1 MKYLIAGGAG
11 FIGSHIAD
19 MLIGMGHNV
28 IIVDNL
34 STGKKDN
41 IPDEA
46 TFIELDIAKSP
57 IEILSSFFDDVTAVF
72 HCAALP
78 NVQFSIEQPLDSNK
92 ANVDTTIKILESMR
106 IKKIKKIIYSSSCSI
121 YGDAIQIPTTENE
134 TIKPLSPYALQK
146 YIGEEYCAL
155 YHRLY
160 NIEYVALRYFNVYG
174 ERMTDIG
181 AYVSVLSH
189 FLRAYKNNKPLNI
202 TNTGEQKRDFI
213 YVKDIARANILAA
226 LKNTGGETILNLGSG
241 NNYSINSIA
250 NWFNHNIVYGESRI
264 EPFETLADINKAKNV
279 LNWSPE
285 MDLKSWVTQNI

>member
-19 MLIGMGHNV
+19 ILIEMGHDV

-34 STGKKDN
+34 STGKKNN
-41 IPDEA
+41 IPNKA
-46 TFIELDIAKSP
+46 TFVELDIAKSP
-57 IEILSSFFDDVTAVF
+57 IEILSSLFDGVTAVF

-92 ANVDTTIKILESMR
+92 ANVDTTIKILESMK
-106 IKKIKKIIYSSSCSI
+106 IKKIHKIIYSSSCSI

-174 ERMTDIG
+174 ERMTDTG

-189 FLRAYKNNKPLNI
+189 FLRAYKNNQALNI

-213 YVKDIARANILAA
+213 YVKDVARANVLAA

-250 NWFNHNIVYGESRI
+250 SWFNHNIVYGELRI
-264 EPFETLADINKAKNV
+264 EPFETLADINKAKNT
-279 LNWSPE
+279 LDWSPE